1 MTKRITMVLLML
13 AAPMVMGPL
22 CKKEEPTANSAETP
36 PPAVPTPEV
45 TDAGAAGSGEVA
57 SYPTQTPAGGTVRL
71 LRSFQ
76 VYQAADPASKLLG
89 GLAAGTL
96 VDLKA
101 SFSNWM
107 LIMWPS
113 GVGQLSP
120 GWIQLPN
127 INDSSVTVVQRDA
140 GVPVVDAG
148 VPVVDAGVPV
158 VDAGVPVAD
167 AGRPARDGGRPLL
180 RIPRR

>member
-1 MTKRITMVLLML
+1 MTKRITLVLLML

-36 PPAVPTPEV
+36 PPPPPTTADPG
-45 TDAGAAGSGEVA
+45 DAGAAGSSEVA
-57 SYPTQTPAGGTVRL
+57 TYPTQIPFGGTVRL
-71 LRSFQ
+71 LRPFQ
-76 VYQAADPASKLLG
+76 VYQAADPGSKVLG

-107 LIMWPS
+107 LINWPS
-113 GVGQLSP
+113 GIGQLSP

-127 INDSSVTVVQRDA
+127 INDSRVRVETRDA
-140 GVPVVDAG
+140 GVADAAVPVVDAA
-148 VPVVDAGVPV
+148 VPVVDAAVPV
-158 VDAGVPVAD
+158 VDAAAP
-167 AGRPARDGGRPLL
+167 RRDGGRPLL

>member
-57 SYPTQTPAGGTVRL
+57 SYPTQIPFGGTVRL

-76 VYQAADPASKLLG
+76 VYQAADPASKQLG

-140 GVPVVDAG
+140 GVVDSGVVVVDSG
-148 VPVVDAGVPV
+148 VPATTDAGI
-158 VDAGVPVAD
+158 
-167 AGRPARDGGRPLL
+167 RPARDGGRPLL

>member
-36 PPAVPTPEV
+36 PPPAPTTEV

-57 SYPTQTPAGGTVRL
+57 SYPTQIPFGGTVRL

-76 VYQAADPASKLLG
+76 VYQAADPASKQLG

-140 GVPVVDAG
+140 GVADAAVAVVDAA
-148 VPVVDAGVPV
+148 VPVVDAGALA
-158 VDAGVPVAD
+158 VDAG
-167 AGRPARDGGRPLL
+167 RRDGGRPLL